1 MSTSSLLDDRT
12 LKTFAE
18 RAPGYDA
25 SNQFFAEDVADL
37 KKAGYLVAPV
47 PKELGG
53 SAATSNA
60 GASNNGGSPTTHPRS
75 VRCYC
80 SGERFGRPDAYSYGT
95 RHIGSSR
102 PSRRRGSA
110 ASFGGRVDHVATVA
124 LRPHIRPR
132 GSRSGRCVD
141 QRNVAAEGDDRVV
154 DQGVL
159 PVRVLGPGPRQIRSS
174 VPKPAT
180 TEGSHSRAIREI
192 LLVS

>member
-80 SGERFGRPDAYSYGT
+80 SGDLVGRTPTRTALGT
-95 RHIGSSR
+95 SAARDHRAAAAPPRLRRLFRR
-102 PSRRRGSA
+102 PGGPRCDRRVTPAHPATWLTIRPLRGSEER
-110 ASFGGRVDHVATVA
+110 GR
-124 LRPHIRPR
+124 
-132 GSRSGRCVD
+132 
-141 QRNVAAEGDDRVV
+141 
-154 DQGVL
+154 
-159 PVRVLGPGPRQIRSS
+159 
-174 VPKPAT
+174 
-180 TEGSHSRAIREI
+180 
-192 LLVS
+192 